1 MSQDAPAPAQAAKQ
15 RVLIVDDSRIVRT
28 TIARLIRSTFDVREE
43 ANGEAGWKAIST
55 DPSIVVVFS
64 DIQMPELDGFGLLER
79 IRKSEDLRVKGMP
92 VIVISGDEDDATK
105 KRARAAGANDFITKT
120 TDGTEILS
128 RIDTLLHMME
138 AKQKLAV
145 STKTHEQ
152 TAKTL
157 EQTTKTMEQT
167 AIRDP
172 VTGAFTPQYLVVEG
186 NKHFAHARRHGGPLS
201 VLAFRVETY
210 GDIAKK
216 AGKNVA
222 DQFLARLAKLVTG
235 TLRTEDSMGRVGE
248 ATFAVIFNGTS
259 SQQAL
264 AFASRLQ
271 EQLAKAQ
278 VTYQNQV
285 FKFVTS
291 MGLAA
296 LDIDPAKSV
305 EDLMKLAL
313 QRLQDPA
320 SQKAPPAVAQGQPS
334 PMKMLELPIDIE
346 IAVKAIEGTNPE
358 RLGEAGN
365 EVLRRLLPFLLAA
378 CRRLNVELPVD
389 KIAQALKSRPK

>member
-1 MSQDAPAPAQAAKQ
+1 MSQDASAPAQAAKQ

-28 TIARLIRSTFDVREE
+28 TIARLIRATFDVREE

-79 IRKSEDLRVKGMP
+79 IRKSEDSRVKGMP

-128 RIDTLLHMME
+128 RIDNLLHMVE

-145 STKTHEQ
+145 STKAQEQ
-152 TAKTL
+152 TAKT
-157 EQTTKTMEQT
+157 MEHT

-172 VTGAFTPQYLVVEG
+172 ITGAFTPQFLVIEG

-222 DQFLARLAKLVTG
+222 DQLLARLAKLVLG
-235 TLRTEDSMGRVGE
+235 TLRAEDSMGRVGE
-248 ATFAVIFNGTS
+248 ATFAVVFSGTS
-259 SQQAL
+259 SQQTL
-264 AFASRLQ
+264 AFANRLQ

-285 FKFVTS
+285 FRFVTS
-291 MGLAA
+291 MGLAS
-296 LDIDPAKSV
+296 LDTDPAKSV
-305 EDLMKLAL
+305 EDLMKLAM

-320 SQKAPPAVAQGQPS
+320 SLKASSAVAQGQAAPKGVAALPS
-334 PMKMLELPIDIE
+334 DIE
-346 IAVKAIEGTNPE
+346 SALKAIEGTNPE

-365 EVLRRLLPFLLAA
+365 EALRRLLPFLLAA

>member
-1 MSQDAPAPAQAAKQ
+1 MSQDASAAAQAAKQ

-79 IRKSEDLRVKGMP
+79 IRKSEDPRVKGMP

-105 KRARAAGANDFITKT
+105 RRARAAGANDFITKT

-128 RIDTLLHMME
+128 RIDNLLHMVE

-145 STKTHEQ
+145 STKTQEQ
-152 TAKTL
+152 TA
-157 EQTTKTMEQT
+157 KTMEQT

-172 VTGAFTPQYLVVEG
+172 VTGAFTPQFLVIEG

-222 DQFLARLAKLVTG
+222 DQLLARLAKLVMG

-248 ATFAVIFNGTS
+248 ATFAVIFNGSS

-264 AFASRLQ
+264 AFARRLQ

-291 MGLAA
+291 TGLAA

-320 SQKAPPAVAQGQPS
+320 SQKAPPAVAQTAP
-334 PMKMLELPIDIE
+334 KMVLELPIDIE
-346 IAVKAIEGTNPE
+346 SAVKAIEGTNPE
-358 RLGEAGN
+358 RLGEEGN

-389 KIAQALKSRPK
+389 KIVQALKSRSK

>member
-1 MSQDAPAPAQAAKQ
+1 MSQDASAAAQAAKQ

-105 KRARAAGANDFITKT
+105 KRARAAGANDFITKA

-128 RIDTLLHMME
+128 RIDNLLHMVE

-145 STKTHEQ
+145 STKTQEQ
-152 TAKTL
+152 TA
-157 EQTTKTMEQT
+157 KTMEQT

-172 VTGAFTPQYLVVEG
+172 VTGAFTPQFLVIEG

-222 DQFLARLAKLVTG
+222 DQLLARLAKLVMG

-264 AFASRLQ
+264 AFARRLQ

-291 MGLAA
+291 TGLAA

-320 SQKAPPAVAQGQPS
+320 SQKAPPAVAQTAP
-334 PMKMLELPIDIE
+334 KMVLELPIDIE
-346 IAVKAIEGTNPE
+346 SAVKAIEGTNPE
-358 RLGEAGN
+358 RLGEEGN

-389 KIAQALKSRPK
+389 KIVQALKSRSK